1 MYYYVR
7 ELKHYYNGTYNLY
20 LEGSIGQPIPVS
32 RNYVK
37 RLRNTME
44 L

>member
-1 MYYYVR
+1 D
-7 ELKHYYNGTYNLY
+7 E
-20 LEGSIGQPIPVS
+20 QPIPVS

-37 RLRNTME
+37 RLRNNIE